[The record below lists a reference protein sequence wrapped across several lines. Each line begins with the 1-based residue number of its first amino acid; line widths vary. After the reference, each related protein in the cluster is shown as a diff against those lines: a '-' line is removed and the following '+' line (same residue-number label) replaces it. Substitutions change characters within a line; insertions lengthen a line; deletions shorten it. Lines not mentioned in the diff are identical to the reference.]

1 MTVTSS
7 YPVSSPRRTAWM
19 TARARNAA
27 KRGGFVAS
35 IGFLAVILTLLVLVL
50 VPREVNRSVR
60 ARVDALPT
68 PADTTI
74 LIANLT
80 GALDRVRNAESNVQ
94 SLRVAYADRVTNIHT
109 TDPANPPLVTG
120 AGQIAEQSDARKE
133 LIVRVARARSAP
145 LIENFRTVG
154 EADFLRNDA
163 LIRSLLD
170 SLNEVNRDREA
181 YAALGG
187 PDARYAAMTARLTA
201 LGQRLISAAE
211 QRLANSASK
220 APSVTPAAV
229 ATVATDSAA
238 VGATDTTAAADTTT
252 RENLQPLSGDSIVD
266 RVAREALDTAKVLL
280 QHAEQSLKAA
290 RETNASIARE
300 RERAEADTPARVPLA
315 AMLAAALV
323 VGLAFGY
330 GVAFY
335 REVKHPRIADAA
347 EVERV
352 TDTRVIVHTGASRS
366 ALTMR
371 HRRRSDDSIP
381 RVVDTASESYQL
393 LHVTLTGYGDT
404 SREVAVVSNDNA
416 LGATV
421 GVNLAVAAARDSRS
435 TLLVDGSGSQ
445 STVTRMLSGKSSRA
459 ASAKT
464 SEAAPT
470 QVVRRQLGRD
480 LFVDTVSANSLAATS
495 DELLALARDHDFTVI
510 VGNAVEA
517 TGDVILCARLGVTS
531 VDWLQSKTDEI
542 RQQNKRLR
550 AVLLWAARAPS
561 AA

>member
-7 YPVSSPRRTAWM
+7 YPISSPRRTAWM

-35 IGFLAVILTLLVLVL
+35 IGLLAVILTLLVLVL

-80 GALDRVRNAESNVQ
+80 GALDRLRNAESNVQ

-109 TDPANPPLVTG
+109 ADPANPPLVTG

-163 LIRSLLD
+163 IIRSLLD

-187 PDARYAAMTARLTA
+187 PDARYAAMTTRLTS
-201 LGQRLISAAE
+201 LGQRLIAAAE

-220 APSVTPAAV
+220 PTPVPPV
-229 ATVATDSAA
+229 AVATDSAA
-238 VGATDTTAAADTTT
+238 AVATDTTAAAADTTT
-252 RENLQPLSGDSIVD
+252 RETLQPLSGDSAVD
-266 RVAREALDTAKVLL
+266 RAAREALDTAKVML
-280 QHAEQSLKAA
+280 QHAEQTLKAA
-290 RETNASIARE
+290 RETNAAIARE

-371 HRRRSDDSIP
+371 HRRRSDDSVP

-404 SREVAVVSNDNA
+404 SREVAVVSNENA

-435 TLLVDGSGSQ
+435 TLLVDGSGAQ
-445 STVTRMLSGKSSRA
+445 STVTRMLSGKSARA
-459 ASAKT
+459 PLTKT
-464 SEAAPT
+464 PEVPRT

-480 LFVDTVSANSLAATS
+480 LYVDTVAAS
-495 DELLALARDHDFTVI
+495 SEEAASEELVALARDHDFTVI
-510 VGNAVEA
+510 VGSAGEA
-517 TGDVILCARLGVTS
+517 ANDVILCARLGVTS
-531 VDWLQSKTDEI
+531 VDWLQAKTEEI

-550 AVLLWAARAPS
+550 AVLLWATRAPS